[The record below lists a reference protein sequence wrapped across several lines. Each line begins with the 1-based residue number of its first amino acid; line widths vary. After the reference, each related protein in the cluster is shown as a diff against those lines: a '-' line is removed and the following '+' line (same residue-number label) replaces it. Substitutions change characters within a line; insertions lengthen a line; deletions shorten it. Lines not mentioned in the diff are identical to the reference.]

1 MSGVD
6 DNLSVDTRRH
16 FLQALRRVLRPIV
29 RLMIRS
35 GIRYD
40 EFVDVARGAYVESA
54 IRDADRSGPRPTR
67 DQVAWITGIRRELV
81 DHYIDSYEPLPAED
95 RMAARIE
102 TEVLHRWHTDPR
114 YLGPTGAPLELEF
127 EAPEGIS
134 FKELVAQS
142 DAQADARLI
151 LEQLLRAKSVTR
163 LEENRIR
170 AVSRLLLWPDEGKD
184 RIKCVGTSL
193 AHLIETLEHN
203 INSGLAEGKR
213 LERTVSADRGISDQ
227 QLHDFQ
233 VFARERTDQFLN
245 DLDDWLAQ
253 RLELTTDQLD
263 QRVEIGVNVFL
274 YVDPPSDVTD
284 IATLVQPPRQLSSR
298 NGERS
303 T

>member
-6 DNLSVDTRRH
+6 DNQSVDTRRH

-40 EFVDVARGAYVESA
+40 EFVDVARAAYVESA
-54 IRDADRSGPRPTR
+54 IRDADKSGPRLTR
-67 DQVAWITGIRRELV
+67 NQVAWITGIRRDLV
-81 DHYIDSYEPLPAED
+81 DHYIDSYEPLAAED
-95 RMAARIE
+95 RISARIE
-102 TEVLHRWHTDPR
+102 TEVLHRWHTDAR
-114 YLGPTGAPLELEF
+114 YLGPTGAPLELEV

-142 DAQADARLI
+142 DAQADAGLI

-163 LEENRIR
+163 SEDNHIR
-170 AVSRLLLWPDEGKD
+170 AVSRFLIWPDEGKD
-184 RIKCVGTSL
+184 RIKCLGTSL

-203 INSGLAEGKR
+203 INSDITESKR

-227 QLHDFQ
+227 QLPNFQ
-233 VFARERTDQFLN
+233 VFARERTEQFLN

-253 RLELTTDQLD
+253 RLEPTTDQID

-274 YVDPPSDVTD
+274 YVEPPSDLID
-284 IATLVQPPRQLSSR
+284 IATLVQAPRKLSSQD
-298 NGERS
+298 GERS
-303 T
+303 P

>member
-1 MSGVD
+1 
-6 DNLSVDTRRH
+6 
-16 FLQALRRVLRPIV
+16 
-29 RLMIRS
+29 
-35 GIRYD
+35 
-40 EFVDVARGAYVESA
+40 
-54 IRDADRSGPRPTR
+54 
-67 DQVAWITGIRRELV
+67 
-81 DHYIDSYEPLPAED
+81 
-95 RMAARIE
+95 
-102 TEVLHRWHTDPR
+102 
-114 YLGPTGAPLELEF
+114 
-127 EAPEGIS
+127 
-134 FKELVAQS
+134 
-142 DAQADARLI
+142 
-151 LEQLLRAKSVTR
+151 
-163 LEENRIR
+163 
-170 AVSRLLLWPDEGKD
+170 
-184 RIKCVGTSL
+184 L